1 MDGVCEIDR
10 SGADGKVLDLAAG
23 CEAVYVVRE
32 QVQVALEQVH
42 KLTVIGHVLLPLKDL
57 AEPGQFFFLSGLF
70 NLLAASGFFIFPVGG
85 NTVFGGAVHLIG
97 ADLDLKGLSGRTD
110 ERRVQ
115 GLIHVC
121 LGHCDIVLEPA
132 GDGLIHLMDRA
143 EHGITVTDGA
153 DDDAYGKEVIN
164 LFKGFLL
171 VEHFAIDTEEM
182 FDSSVHFSFD
192 AGFQKMLLDFYCD
205 LLDIVFPLMLF
216 LLNFGTEIIV
226 DIGIKIFQREVIKF
240 NLDLGNTKAVGDGRI
255 NIKSLL
261 CDSLLLFG
269 RHKLEGPH
277 VVETV
282 GKFDE
287 NDTDVLG
294 HCKEHFAQV
303 SGLHVL
309 LGLGFVNII
318 A

>member
-1 MDGVCEIDR
+1 
-10 SGADGKVLDLAAG
+10 
-23 CEAVYVVRE
+23 
-32 QVQVALEQVH
+32 
-42 KLTVIGHVLLPLKDL
+42 
-57 AEPGQFFFLSGLF
+57 
-70 NLLAASGFFIFPVGG
+70 
-85 NTVFGGAVHLIG
+85 
-97 ADLDLKGLSGRTD
+97 
-110 ERRVQ
+110 
-115 GLIHVC
+115 
-121 LGHCDIVLEPA
+121 
-132 GDGLIHLMDRA
+132 MDRA

-171 VEHFAIDTEEM
+171 VQHFAIDTEEM
-182 FDSSVHFSFD
+182 LDPAVYFSFD